1 MKLLKNKTFL
11 SMMLGVLWSAPFL
24 FESMWPL
31 AVLSLIFMVYA
42 LSEYNTVDLIKYGS
56 LVIFVQNIIAVYWMK
71 ALSPVAWILVALILA
86 SEFAVFAYLFASLRK
101 RVKRQ
106 KNILWLIPF
115 AWYLYEYSRGLGMF
129 KWSWTNLGNW
139 LTWNSDNMAFASV
152 VGLNGLSFILM
163 LFAVSLYSSI
173 TKKDKTSKAI
183 CLCSLCFIYGFP
195 LKNNI
200 DDFEGEATVR
210 IVSNGKAAIER
221 WDANV
226 LNEIKQFYLEGSSNF
241 ETEPQVI
248 LWPESAIVS
257 EYPSDVVAN
266 ISKKSNV
273 PILYGAFINDSENFH
288 NVYGVSYPNKQYLE
302 KPYEKRFLVPMG
314 EFVIFRKLVTE
325 IMPDYGWPVRDV
337 SPGDGGGDI
346 VVNNLNIGPLLCWE
360 ALFPEATRTQ
370 ISKKT
375 DFLVVASNTS
385 WFSQNATQQFSR
397 LIKMRAL
404 ESGRN
409 MISIIT
415 GGGSSIVDINGKVLF
430 ESPLGEDLFQNQK
443 IKIQKRNTVFNK
455 FGDFLLLFP
464 SIIICLLNIRRK

>member
-1 MKLLKNKTFL
+1 MNIFKNKIFI
-11 SMMLGVLWSAPFL
+11 SIIIGALWSAPFL
-24 FESMWPL
+24 FENAWPI
-31 AVLSLIFMVYA
+31 AVLSLVFMVYA
-42 LSEYNTVDLIKYGS
+42 LCEYKSIDLIKYGS
-56 LVIFVQNIIAVYWMK
+56 LIIFVQNIIAVYWMK

-86 SEFAVFAYLFASLRK
+86 SEFAFFCYLFTCL
-101 RVKRQ
+101 RQ
-106 KNILWLIPF
+106 KVKDKNNILWLIPF
-115 AWYLYEYSRGLGMF
+115 AWYLFEYSRGLGMF

-139 LTWNSDNMAFASV
+139 LTWNPENMAFASI

-163 LFAVSLYSSI
+163 LFAVSLYSSL
-173 TKKDKTSKAI
+173 TKKDNLAKAI

-195 LKNNI
+195 LNNNVE
-200 DDFEGEATVR
+200 DFEAETTVR
-210 IVSNGKAAIER
+210 MVSNGKAAIQR

-226 LNEIKQFYLEGSSNF
+226 LEEIKQFYLKGSSSF
-241 ETEPQVI
+241 ENKPQVI

-257 EYPSDVVAN
+257 EYPSDVVAS
-266 ISKKSNV
+266 ISKKSDV

-288 NVYGVSYPNKQYLE
+288 NVYGVSYPDNKYLE

-346 VVNNLNIGPLLCWE
+346 IVNNLNIGPLLCWE

-370 ISKKT
+370 VSKNT

-397 LIKMRAL
+397 LIKMRAI

-409 MISIIT
+409 MISVIT
-415 GGGSSIVDINGKVLF
+415 GGGSSVVNINGEVLF
-430 ESPLGEDLFQNQK
+430 ESPLGEDLFRNQK
-443 IKIQKRNTVFNK
+443 IKIQKKTTVFNQ
-455 FGDFLLLFP
+455 FGDFLLLIP
-464 SIIICLLNIRRK
+464 SFILCLVNIRRK